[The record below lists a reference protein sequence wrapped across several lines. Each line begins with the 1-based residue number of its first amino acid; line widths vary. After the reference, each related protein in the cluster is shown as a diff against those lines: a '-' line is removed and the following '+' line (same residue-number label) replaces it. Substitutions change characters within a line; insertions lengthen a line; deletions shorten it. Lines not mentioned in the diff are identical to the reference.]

1 MTYAERRQELNNF
14 RQQIAQL
21 RVQMR
26 ELQSH
31 RESEPVADYEFR
43 EGNQTAHL
51 RDLFGD
57 HDTLFV
63 VHNMGKACPY
73 CTLWADGM
81 NGVLPHLEN
90 RAAFVLSSPDSPEIQ
105 QAFAQERGWGFRMVC
120 HAGTSFAEDMGY
132 TSEHGFEPGVSVFRR
147 AGNKVLRVG
156 DTSFGPGDDFCL
168 VWPLFDMIP
177 EGPDGWQPR
186 YNFS

>member
-1 MTYAERRQELNNF
+1 MTYAERRLELNNF
-14 RQQIAQL
+14 RRQIAEL
-21 RVQMR
+21 RTNIR

-31 RESEPVADYEFR
+31 IESEPVADYEFR
-43 EGNQTAHL
+43 EGDKTVHL
-51 RDLFGD
+51 RELFGE

-90 RAAFVLSSPDSPEIQ
+90 RAAFVLSSPDSAETQ
-105 QAFAQERGWGFRMVC
+105 QAFAKERGWSFRMVS

-147 AGNKVLRVG
+147 TADGIVRVS

-186 YNFS
+186 YQYS